1 MGSEAR
7 GTGPMGARR
16 SAVVAGAPLFA
27 RGYATMLAACLL
39 LASGP
44 ARADDQHGLIV
55 RLDGAANGLEG
66 PVLVT
71 LTGTVDPAAV
81 QAKLADDGKA
91 PDVVAGDGS
100 WAGAVSLVGD
110 TFEVRVAISG
120 KDVGGGPVSWSDA
133 DNFRELLV
141 RWSEGTL
148 ALEAANNDGTGGS
161 NPNAGSPG
169 QPSGDGTATGTPPL
183 GQAPPGSAPGGPTP
197 TVTFPSGKSD
207 PTLTIGL
214 GLGILVL
221 VGIGWLWFRSRDP
234 DDLPLHQAGLAP
246 LPEPSLLGGPTR
258 SLSEGLS
265 AWVSADSAALLGPTL
280 ATLARRHRV
289 LLVLPP
295 EFVAPPVH
303 GGPVFRISDPSAKA
317 LADTVDALAYLPGA
331 PLAVLALD
339 PTLDLQALA
348 DALPEGMG
356 GIVLAGENDDVAVPT
371 VRVRREDA
379 GWRFEARETTLLCT
393 ETEDGFHGSG
403 GGVAEGTQNASAESG
418 AAPGAASTGPHPSM
432 GVDLSKDAPSDGDDE
447 SPPHVA

>member
-7 GTGPMGARR
+7 GTGPLGARR
-16 SAVVAGAPLFA
+16 SAVVAGARMFA
-27 RGYATMLAACLL
+27 RVRATMLAACLL

-55 RLDGAANGLEG
+55 RLDGAATNLEG

-71 LTGTVDPAAV
+71 LTGTVDPKPV
-81 QAKLADDGKA
+81 QADLADDGKA

-100 WAGAVSLVGD
+100 WAGAVSLVGNG
-110 TFEVRVAISG
+110 FEVRVEIAG
-120 KDVGGGPVSWSDA
+120 KNVGGGPVSWSDA
-133 DNFRELLV
+133 DKFRELLV
-141 RWSEGTL
+141 HWSEGSL
-148 ALEAANNDGTGGS
+148 ALEAANNDGTGGG
-161 NPNAGSPG
+161 NPNTASPG
-169 QPSGDGTATGTPPL
+169 QPPGDGTATGTPPL
-183 GQAPPGSAPGGPTP
+183 GQAPPGSASGGPTP

-207 PTLTIGL
+207 PALTIGL
-214 GLGILVL
+214 GIGILVL
-221 VGIGWLWFRSRDP
+221 VGIGWLWYRSRDP

-295 EFVAPPVH
+295 ELVAPPVH
-303 GGPVFRISDPSAKA
+303 GGPVFRTSAPSAKA

-371 VRVRREDA
+371 VRVRRENA
-379 GWRFEARETTLLCT
+379 GWHFEARETTLLCI
-393 ETEDGFHGSG
+393 ETEDGLHGSETSPS
-403 GGVAEGTQNASAESG
+403 V
-418 AAPGAASTGPHPSM
+418 PAASTIA
-432 GVDLSKDAPSDGDDE
+432 LSKDAPSNGDDDE